1 MNNESKIKE
10 KREVYEFLRKQDD
23 LGLIDKSTLNKWA
36 ALGVNINPD
45 EKKLPERVC
54 NKPQGQLSIDPE
66 IYEWYTHHHTYDGKH
81 WKPKSV
87 IFHTDEFWNWIN
99 SITLGFVTDKIW
111 YEPFEIYKAQAEYFK
126 NTARNP
132 YNDDN
137 MELRREI
144 IMEEYAKIDCNTLY
158 YANHYAQY
166 KEGNS
171 RSGKMP
177 YNAKEHNA
185 IIFFLLDC
193 SYSFILGKPRQIF
206 ATTTLGIFITKKL
219 ITQENFYMKFIT
231 EDDKTGMEI
240 LDDKVKTAYGF
251 LPLWMRPQVARDY
264 IRGFRLGKKIN
275 KGEYALPNSRIEVLA
290 PSKTA
295 INGGSPQIVFVDEVG
310 NVPDLIPMILEAR
323 PTMYVDSNQDGNLT
337 VSRSIVAW
345 GCVCAGTKVWDKDGN
360 VYNIEDLP
368 IDNGIL
374 GYNKN
379 YRNASKEDIT
389 YWQEAKEKP
398 CVMITTNTGRTLSC
412 SIDHPILTDNRD
424 WVSAACLRTGDNI
437 IVSHNNAHDKYDF
450 NDQEFHNEVVVRI
463 GDLGMKP
470 VYNLTANTTHT
481 YIANGIVTHNT
492 GVSANKGKNAFQ
504 SLWTNTL
511 DFWDNKDF
519 KSAMFVPLFFSWHAR
534 CSKDVYDAEMR
545 SYYNGDKKD
554 CEGMSQDEQKS
565 IFHMHYPS
573 VWRDMFSMASNKLIP
588 RGIIDEGQTRI
599 RNMAIK
605 DKPVEGFFEPIY
617 DYTVKYD
624 DNVGVPYRVMGA
636 KFVPFD
642 DVNEDR
648 SVISCY
654 MLDRPEY
661 GWKDRYYKGTD
672 PIMTESGG
680 SLFASAVWDAVTC
693 RPACIM
699 NFRRMHD
706 HKAAFLQSLLM
717 GIYYDTDKSPTGIP
731 ELVENNIGT
740 NYVDFMQL
748 LGYGRNLVYNAEL
761 QHELR
766 GGGALWGI
774 NTKSNRKQVSVAKLS
789 ECVMT
794 YHKNF
799 AHDVI
804 FRQLDTYV
812 PIVKTTGIT
821 YEPVDKRM
829 YKDDVLDSLAFAYI
843 CRLTYSH
850 KLPIQLDDAR
860 AVKTA
865 PKQRLTRDANNM
877 LILEY
882 RK

>member
-1 MNNESKIKE
+1 MNNESKIQE
-10 KREVYEFLRKQDD
+10 KRDVYNFLREQDER
-23 LGLIDKSTLNKWA
+23 GLIDKSTLNKWA

-345 GCVCAGTKVWDKDGN
+345 G
-360 VYNIEDLP
+360 
-368 IDNGIL
+368 
-374 GYNKN
+374 
-379 YRNASKEDIT
+379 
-389 YWQEAKEKP
+389 
-398 CVMITTNTGRTLSC
+398 
-412 SIDHPILTDNRD
+412 
-424 WVSAACLRTGDNI
+424 
-437 IVSHNNAHDKYDF
+437 
-450 NDQEFHNEVVVRI
+450 
-463 GDLGMKP
+463 
-470 VYNLTANTTHT
+470 
-481 YIANGIVTHNT
+481 T

-511 DFWDNKDF
+511 DFWDQKDF
-519 KSAMFVPLFFSWHAR
+519 KSAIFVPLFFSWHAR

-588 RGIIDEGQTRI
+588 RGIIEEGQTRI

-605 DKPVEGFFEPIY
+605 DKPIEGFFEPIY

-624 DNVGVPYRVMGA
+624 DNVGVPYRVIGA

-680 SLFASAVWDAVTC
+680 SLFASTVWDAVKC

-717 GIYYDTDKSPTGIP
+717 GLYYDTEKIPTGIP

-766 GGGALWGI
+766 GGGSLWGI

-799 AHDVI
+799 AHDII

-812 PIVKTTGIT
+812 PIVKATGIT

-850 KLPIQLDDAR
+850 KLPTQLDDAR

-865 PKQRLTRDANNM
+865 PKPRLTRDANNM
-877 LILEY
+877 LVLEY